1 VFNTNKCYYECPTG
15 FFNTTLDE
23 TEDETE
29 GCGTCDSTCTECYWN
44 SDQDCTACK
53 AGEVVFSNE
62 FLDYIEQG
70 GDWRDLLPEL
80 YPERSGLPADFDSSL
95 RKGRLSQNKN
105 VIATLIPTLTILQ
118 DLTKDGV
125 PSVLRTVMNVVKE
138 FVHIVLMD
146 T

>member
-95 RKGRLSQNKN
+95 RKGRC
-105 VIATLIPTLTILQ
+105 IP
-118 DLTKDGV
+118 
-125 PSVLRTVMNVVKE
+125 E
-138 FVHIVLMD
+138 
-146 T
+146 